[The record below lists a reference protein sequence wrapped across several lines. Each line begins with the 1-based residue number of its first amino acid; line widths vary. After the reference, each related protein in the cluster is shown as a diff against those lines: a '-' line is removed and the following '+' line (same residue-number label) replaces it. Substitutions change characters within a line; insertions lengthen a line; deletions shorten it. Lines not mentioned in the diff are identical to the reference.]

1 MSIRRRTVT
10 NSQPCFVEAQQ
21 LESKQLLTG
30 VVTLAITG
38 ANISAVGDSNPN
50 EVEIELDTAS
60 FVVSG
65 RSGTVLKDAN
75 GVVIPNWTS
84 FPFPANANISV
95 DLKGG
100 DDELVLYVD
109 SAVTTNNVNIKTGSG
124 NDEVFLDAF
133 DTLTVNGS
141 IKVDSGAG
149 QDDVLVYA
157 SGGRIDV
164 KGSVSVDT
172 GADDDN
178 VGFVDRV
185 KTPDDI
191 TAAAFIAIANDTAAT
206 GNQTIN
212 VAKNLNI
219 STGNGNDSVGLL
231 GVEVK
236 GNLKIH
242 SGFGHGDNVG
252 VSNVR
257 VGGNMDL
264 IYGDT
269 NAISNV
275 TVGGKLEA
283 DSGTGDDT
291 FALYKVKAGKIDIN
305 LGSGRDQIA
314 LSDVTSVSKGKI
326 RGGSGKDQIV
336 AVGVAGVKVTM
347 FQGNAVDPAIVDN
360 VLAELVASGIL

>member
-38 ANISAVGDSNPN
+38 ANISAVGDSSAN
-50 EVEIELDTAS
+50 ELDIQIGAANITVA
-60 FVVSG
+60 G
-65 RSGTVLKDAN
+65 LNGTVLKNAN
-75 GVVIPNWTS
+75 GVVIPNGTA
-84 FPFPANANISV
+84 FPKPANGNLSV
-95 DLKGG
+95 NLKGG
-100 DDELVLYVD
+100 DDVITVN
-109 SAVTTNNVNIKTGSG
+109 ATGAFTANNVTVDTGSG
-124 NDEVFLDAF
+124 NDKVSVLRAAG
-133 DTLTVNGS
+133 GS
-141 IKVDSGAG
+141 YDI
-149 QDDVLVYA
+149 
-157 SGGRIDV
+157 
-164 KGSVSVDT
+164 KGSVSLDT
-172 GADDDN
+172 GSGDDD
-178 VGFVDRV
+178 VAVTDVV
-185 KTPDDI
+185 KQAGAQ

-212 VAKNLNI
+212 VAKNLKI

-275 TVGGKLEA
+275 TVVGKLEA

-291 FALYKVKAGKIDIN
+291 FALYNVKAGQIDIN

-314 LSDVTSVSKGKI
+314 LSGVTSVSKGKI
-326 RGGSGKDQIV
+326 RGGSGTDQIV
-336 AVGVAGVKVTM
+336 GSVGMAGAKVTM